1 MKFLMDT
8 HMHFDLYRN
17 RREVL
22 DICEQSK
29 CYTIAVTNLPELF
42 SKYLKELP
50 WTSYRYVR
58 LALGFHPQLV
68 AKYNSQL
75 PIFINELCHA
85 KYVGEI
91 GLDYTCPLSERITQ
105 REIFETIIAECNIAG
120 DKILSI
126 HSRRA
131 ETDVLSVINKSSCK
145 AILHWYSGTV
155 SNIQKAIDNDFFFS
169 INHQMTNSEHGR
181 KIISNIP
188 IKNILIESDAPF
200 TVRLEQEYSL
210 NFQRPIYAFLSSLHH
225 ISEDEVASI
234 LKLNFLRLLSRR
246 NNSIS
251 LQVT

>member
-1 MKFLMDT
+1 MDT

-22 DICEQSK
+22 TLSEKSK
-29 CYTIAVTNLPELF
+29 CYTIAVTNLPDLF
-42 SKYLKELP
+42 TKYSKEFS
-50 WTSYRYVR
+50 WSSFHYVR
-58 LALGFHPQLV
+58 LALGFHPQLA
-68 AKYNSQL
+68 AKYSSQL

-105 REIFETIIAECNIAG
+105 RKIFEKIIAECNIAG

-131 ETDVLSVINKSSCK
+131 ETDVLSVINNSSCK
-145 AILHWYSGTV
+145 AILHWYSGSV
-155 SNIQKAIDNDFFFS
+155 SNIQKAIDNDIFFS

-181 KIISNIP
+181 KIISNVP

-200 TVRLEQEYSL
+200 TATLEQEYSL
-210 NFQRPIYAFLSSLHH
+210 NFQRTVYAVLSSIHH
-225 ISEDEVASI
+225 ISEEEVASI
-234 LKLNFLRLLSRR
+234 LRLNFLRLLSRQ
-246 NNSIS
+246 NNSVS